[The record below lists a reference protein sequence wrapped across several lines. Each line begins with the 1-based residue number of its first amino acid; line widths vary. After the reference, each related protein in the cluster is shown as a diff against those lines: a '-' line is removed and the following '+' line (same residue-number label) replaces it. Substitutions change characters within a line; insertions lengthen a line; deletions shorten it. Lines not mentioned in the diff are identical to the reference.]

1 MCSLLC
7 KQCITNTPFNRSKV
21 KKLKDV
27 YCLTSQ
33 DATSVY
39 SVGVSLSLLQDAKVF
54 PPSDLLEKKV
64 VRKKRTGSVGGK
76 QTISLLTIN
85 FVDETPLNK

>member
-1 MCSLLC
+1 M
-7 KQCITNTPFNRSKV
+7 
-21 KKLKDV
+21 
-27 YCLTSQ
+27 
-33 DATSVY
+33 
-39 SVGVSLSLLQDAKVF
+39 SLSLLQDAKVF

-85 FVDETPLNK
+85 FVGETPLNK